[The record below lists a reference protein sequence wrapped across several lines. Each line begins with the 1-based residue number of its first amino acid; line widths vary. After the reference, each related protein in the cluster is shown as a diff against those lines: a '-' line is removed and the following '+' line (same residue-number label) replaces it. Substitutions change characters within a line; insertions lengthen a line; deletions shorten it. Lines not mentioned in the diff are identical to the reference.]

1 MDLFHSHVALPL
13 HILPIGTSYSAFSC
27 LLWSRSTYRY
37 SQLRAN
43 DFKDQFSRALSCFL
57 LSRVWLPWHNQKGH
71 LGAKVFRGTERYAS
85 KNSLDKAIVTVKF
98 DVCPKCASFT
108 ADIFSNLD
116 PTTRYTISILARNL
130 QVFPALH
137 SHHKYLIFT
146 LLAIMGDP
154 LNLLSVILRT
164 RCITVAPRCRR
175 ISSRLHRHLSDSADY
190 LL

>member
-1 MDLFHSHVALPL
+1 MSLCPYIFYPLAPLTQLFPVYYGLDPL
-13 HILPIGTSYSAFSC
+13 IGTVNYGQTVSGINSAE
-27 LLWSRSTYRY
+27 R
-37 SQLRAN
+37 
-43 DFKDQFSRALSCFL
+43 FL
-57 LSRVWLPWHNQKGH
+57 VCYFLGSGSLNTTKKGY
-71 LGAKVFRGTERYAS
+71 LGAKVFCGTERYAS

-175 ISSRLHRHLSDSADY
+175 ISSRPHRHLSDSADC